1 VSTPTDPVPAPL
13 PSHIPS
19 GQAPGTTLEHV
30 EAQIT
35 ETPTV
40 VLPFVGTIV
49 DLREPVEVAEA
60 LTHVREV
67 KRQLDEL
74 RALLEGVLR
83 LEGQRQGTKT
93 LHLGPL
99 VAVISGGT
107 RPEYD
112 PDLLIRGLEA
122 AGLPEERIWAA
133 VKQVVEYKPD
143 QRVLRQLAA
152 ANPDYAAAIDRAK
165 RTVETPWRVQVKGE
179 TR

>member
-1 VSTPTDPVPAPL
+1 MSEPTVPVPAPL

-83 LEGQRQGTKT
+83 LESQRQGTKT
-93 LHLGPL
+93 LHLGAL
-99 VAVISGGT
+99 DAEVSGGVK
-107 RPEYD
+107 PEYD
-112 PDLLIRGLEA
+112 LELLTEGLRA
-122 AGLPEERIWAA
+122 AGLPEERLAEA
-133 VKQVVEYKPD
+133 VVETVSYRANWK
-143 QRVLRQLAA
+143 VLRQLEG
-152 ANPDYAAAIDRAK
+152 ANPAYASAIGAA
-165 RTVETPWRVQVKGE
+165 RTYVPTPWRVDVKGA
-179 TR
+179 R